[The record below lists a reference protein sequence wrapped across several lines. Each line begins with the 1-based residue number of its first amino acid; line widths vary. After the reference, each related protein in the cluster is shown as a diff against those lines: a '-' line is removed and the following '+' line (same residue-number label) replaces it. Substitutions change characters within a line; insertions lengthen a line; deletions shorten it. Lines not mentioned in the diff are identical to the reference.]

1 MAVTGTLREIT
12 GEMMQLMIML
22 EDEPDSDVLKDTLEG
37 LSGELDTKAENY
49 VYVIKEYEGQIE
61 NIKKEIERLSA
72 RKKTAENA
80 IERLKNALLYAMQ
93 TTNTKKC
100 GGNLYT
106 ISVRNNAPQLGQL
119 DESRIPEKYFNVVT
133 EKKLDKKTLLA
144 DVKVAEKE
152 GKHIDGVDGLRVSQ
166 SLSIK

>member
-1 MAVTGTLREIT
+1 MALTGTLREIT

-22 EDEPDSDVLKDTLEG
+22 EDEPDSDVLKDTLES
-37 LSGELDTKAENY
+37 LAGELDVKAESY

-61 NIKKEIERLSA
+61 NIKKEIERLTA
-72 RKKTAENA
+72 RKKVAENA

-93 TTNTKKC
+93 TTGTKKC
-100 GGNLYT
+100 GGDLYT
-106 ISVRNNAPQLGQL
+106 ISVRNNTPQLGQL
-119 DESRIPEKYFNVVT
+119 DENLIPEKYFNVIT

-152 GKHIDGVDGLRVSQ
+152 GKHIDGVDGLRISQ

>member
-61 NIKKEIERLSA
+61 NIKKEIQNH
-72 RKKTAENA
+72 K
-80 IERLKNALLYAMQ
+80 I
-93 TTNTKKC
+93 
-100 GGNLYT
+100 G
-106 ISVRNNAPQLGQL
+106 
-119 DESRIPEKYFNVVT
+119 
-133 EKKLDKKTLLA
+133 
-144 DVKVAEKE
+144 VK
-152 GKHIDGVDGLRVSQ
+152 
-166 SLSIK
+166 

>member
-1 MAVTGTLREIT
+1 MALTGTLREIT

-22 EDEPDSDVLKDTLEG
+22 EDEPDSDALKDTLEG
-37 LSGELDTKAENY
+37 LAGELDIKAESY

-61 NIKKEIERLSA
+61 NIKKEIERLTA
-72 RKKTAENA
+72 RKKVAENA

-93 TTNTKKC
+93 TTGTKKC
-100 GGNLYT
+100 GGDLYT

-119 DESRIPEKYFNVVT
+119 DESLIPEKYFNVVT

-144 DVKVAEKE
+144 DVKAAEKE

-166 SLSIK
+166 LLSIK